1 MEKSDYFIY
10 RKLCELVNS
19 SRIVEAINDWF
30 SVEIDVEKNNHS
42 AEDLERK
49 FFITRIDQRRVEKS
63 WTWLYYR
70 KFMCYI

>member
-1 MEKSDYFIY
+1 M
-10 RKLCELVNS
+10 
-19 SRIVEAINDWF
+19 INDWF